1 MYVTKQL
8 QEGERKMKTHFVRKL
23 NNLEQLKELTELIL
37 EEEETKDS
45 YKIIKEIKLNATDFK
60 AFSEDFFK
68 DWDWLT
74 SEDGG
79 RGRDGKIRC
88 TRVSNSET
96 GEAVLVNNEGFSYA
110 RYTALEN

>member
-1 MYVTKQL
+1 MRV
-8 QEGERKMKTHFVRKL
+8 HFARKL
-23 NNLEQLKELTELIL
+23 NTIEELKDFTEKASG
-37 EEEETKDS
+37 ETRGGDP
-45 YKIIKEIKLNATDFK
+45 YTITKEISLSPEEFK
-60 AFSEDFFK
+60 AFSEDFFA
-68 DWDWLT
+68 DQTWLT

-79 RGRDGKIRC
+79 PSKEGLRC

>member
-1 MYVTKQL
+1 
-8 QEGERKMKTHFVRKL
+8 MKAHFVRKL
-23 NNLEQLKELTELIL
+23 NNLEQLKELTELTL
-37 EEEETKDS
+37 GEEETKDS
-45 YKIIKEIKLNATDFK
+45 YKIIKEIKLNPAEFR

-79 RGRDGKIRC
+79 PSKEGLRC
-88 TRVSNSET
+88 TRVTNSET
-96 GEAVLVNNEGFSYA
+96 GEAVLVNNEGYSYA